1 VAIRSVEL
9 QMLLD
14 RLRRDDPPTFDRYMD
29 ELMAR
34 IGPYEVLCGVDEALV
49 ERLSRGDR
57 T

>member
-1 VAIRSVEL
+1 
-9 QMLLD
+9 MLLD